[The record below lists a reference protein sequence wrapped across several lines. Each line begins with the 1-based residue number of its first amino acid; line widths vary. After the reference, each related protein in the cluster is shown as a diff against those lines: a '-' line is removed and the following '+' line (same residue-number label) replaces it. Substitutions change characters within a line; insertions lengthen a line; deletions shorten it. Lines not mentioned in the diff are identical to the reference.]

1 MLVISVYSPVHS
13 IRVVSCLSVRGV
25 EQKWSKG
32 KLREK
37 KQHRVVFTKALLDQ
51 FMKDVPK
58 KKKVVTIYQ
67 LVEDYKINCSLARKG
82 IKELMA
88 KNLLQPVAP
97 SGTYGVWTKSAAVE
111 RAEAAAKAEKA
122 AAGGKG
128 DEGKKQPQKGQGQ
141 KKKAD
146 AKAVA
151 KAEKEA
157 AEAGDE

>member
-1 MLVISVYSPVHS
+1 M
-13 IRVVSCLSVRGV
+13 
-25 EQKWSKG
+25 
-32 KLREK
+32 
-37 KQHRVVFTKALLDQ
+37 VFTKALLDQ

-82 IKELMA
+82 IRELMA
-88 KNLLQPVAP
+88 KNLIQPVAP

-111 RAEAAAKAEKA
+111 KAEAAAKAEKA

-128 DEGKKQPQKGQGQ
+128 EEGKKQQQKGAGQ

-146 AKAVA
+146 AKAAA

-157 AEAGDE
+157 AEVEAE

>member
-1 MLVISVYSPVHS
+1 MC
-13 IRVVSCLSVRGV
+13 VVLV

-37 KQHRVVFTKALLDQ
+37 KAHRVVFTKALLDQ

-82 IKELMA
+82 IKELVA
-88 KNLLQPVAP
+88 KNLIQPVAP

-111 RAEAAAKAEKA
+111 KAEAAARAEKA
-122 AAGGKG
+122 AAGGGK
-128 DEGKKQPQKGQGQ
+128 DDGKKKEQKGAGQ

-146 AKAVA
+146 AKATA

-157 AEAGDE
+157 AEAETE